1 MNPGDL
7 VRLKDDHN
15 VMLNYGD
22 VGFQIVG
29 GAEGTIMQTNSHD
42 SRCLVGF
49 KVNNYIVLTAWL
61 HVEDFKV
68 IG

>member
-7 VRLKDDHN
+7 VLLNDDHS

-22 VGFQIVG
+22 IGFQIIG
-29 GAEGTIMQTNSHD
+29 GTEGRILQTNGHD

-49 KVNNYIVLTAWL
+49 KVTEQVMLTAWL
-61 HVEDFKV
+61 HVEDFKK
-68 IG
+68 IS